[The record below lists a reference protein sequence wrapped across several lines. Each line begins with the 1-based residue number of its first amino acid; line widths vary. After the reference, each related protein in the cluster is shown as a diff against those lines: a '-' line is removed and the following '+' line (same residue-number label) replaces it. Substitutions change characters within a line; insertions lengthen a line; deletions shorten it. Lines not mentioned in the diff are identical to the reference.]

1 MRAFIKFNT
10 TRTERQLLRMQAES
24 NVIVLNEGED
34 LKQLEDLQDG
44 SLKELLKYQGDSSA
58 FDSDDQKV
66 MLENM
71 PPVLSGLQIKL
82 V

>member
-1 MRAFIKFNT
+1 M
-10 TRTERQLLRMQAES
+10 
-24 NVIVLNEGED
+24 IVLNEGED
-34 LKQLEDLQDG
+34 LKQLEELQDS
-44 SLKELLKYQGDSSA
+44 SLKEILKYQGDSSA

>member
-1 MRAFIKFNT
+1 
-10 TRTERQLLRMQAES
+10 MQAES